1 MTDPSLSDLVM
12 LAASG
17 SLGVS
22 LVFWSAMGLLR
33 LMSEALGRKRAG
45 SVRTLTVR
53 DVAVV
58 IPAHNEEVALP
69 KCLRAILR
77 IVPAEQVHV
86 ASDGSKDR
94 TVEIARAAGCK
105 VLDIQPNGG
114 KARALDAAIRH
125 FELCEKYRVVLIQDA
140 DSEIDPHY
148 LERGLPLFD
157 DDAVAVVAGHVLSRW
172 RVDRRFGLDL
182 VFTAYRTRLYR
193 VLQAVFQYG
202 MSWKRASVSYI
213 APGFASMYRTSA
225 LAHIDITAPGLVIED
240 FNMTFEVQ
248 KKKLGRIAYTP
259 AARCTSEDPFS
270 LKDYCKQVQRWYLGF
285 WQTVLRHGMWPSLF
299 WLSLGLLLVELV
311 AVAGFLLVLPI
322 MLAGSF
328 VTGLPGLAFS
338 PVDLSL
344 HEVSPLSA
352 LILFLAVDY
361 CVTIIVAL
369 VDRRPVLLAY
379 GLAFPAL
386 RLLDA
391 ALFLR
396 ALMLSFTAK
405 SDGRWKS
412 PERYSMP
419 PADPAAKTSN
429 LEMAKTSN
437 LEIAA

>member
-1 MTDPSLSDLVM
+1 MTDPSLTDLAM

-22 LVFWSAMGLLR
+22 LLFWSAIGLLR
-33 LMSEALGRKRAG
+33 LAGETLGGRAAAPARAL
-45 SVRTLTVR
+45 SVK

-77 IVPAEQVHV
+77 IIPAEQVHV

-94 TVEIARAAGCK
+94 TVEIARAAGCR

-125 FELCEKYRVVLIQDA
+125 FGLCETYRVVLIQDA

-157 DDAVAVVAGHVLSRW
+157 DEAVAVVAGHVLSRW
-172 RVDRRFGLDL
+172 RLDRRFGLDL
-182 VFTAYRTRLYR
+182 VYTAYRTRLYR

-202 MSWKRASVSYI
+202 MSWKPASVSYI

-225 LAHIDITAPGLVIED
+225 LAQIDITAPGLVIED

-248 KKKLGRIAYTP
+248 RKKLGRIAYTP

-270 LKDYCKQVQRWYLGF
+270 LRDYCKQVQRWYLGF
-285 WQTVLRHGMWPSLF
+285 WQTVLRHGVWPSLF
-299 WLSLGLLLVELV
+299 WLSLGFLLVELV
-311 AVAGFLLVLPI
+311 VVAGFLVVLPVA
-322 MLAGSF
+322 LAASLAAGS
-328 VTGLPGLAFS
+328 PGLAFS
-338 PVDLSL
+338 PLDLSF
-344 HEVSPLSA
+344 HEISPLAA
-352 LILFLAVDY
+352 LLLFLAVDY
-361 CVTIIVAL
+361 CVTIIVAI

-396 ALMLSFTAK
+396 ALVLSFTAK

-412 PERYSMP
+412 PERYTAP
-419 PADPAAKTSN
+419 PAETLASN
-429 LEMAKTSN
+429 LEV
-437 LEIAA
+437 AA